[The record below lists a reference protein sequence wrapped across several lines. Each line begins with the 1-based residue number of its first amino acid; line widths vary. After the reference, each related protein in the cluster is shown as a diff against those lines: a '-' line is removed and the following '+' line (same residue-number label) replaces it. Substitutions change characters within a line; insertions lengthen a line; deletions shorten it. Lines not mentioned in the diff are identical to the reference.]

1 MISKFSVKKPM
12 TIFVAV
18 IMVIVLGVV
27 AFTRMTPDLLPNM
40 DLPYAMVLT
49 TYAGQTPETVEKEVT
64 KPLEQSLAIVDGVK
78 QLTSQSA
85 ENYSLLI
92 IEFNDGTDMNT
103 ATVDMR
109 TSIDA
114 VADAWSDT
122 IGTPYLIKLNPN
134 MLPVAMTAVDYEG
147 KDRGEIS
154 SFVSDELINK
164 LEGVDGVASVSKK
177 GLLTERENIVLSQ
190 KKLDKLNKK
199 ITAALDSKFAD
210 AEDKIKEARSEL
222 DKNVAAAEDGAGVIS
237 SSLDEISN
245 QQAQLGEQL
254 ADAQTQADDGK
265 TKMLSAK
272 MERRCSNSAPTLC
285 SR

>member
-154 SFVSDELINK
+154 SFVSD
-164 LEGVDGVASVSKK
+164 
-177 GLLTERENIVLSQ
+177 
-190 KKLDKLNKK
+190 
-199 ITAALDSKFAD
+199 
-210 AEDKIKEARSEL
+210 
-222 DKNVAAAEDGAGVIS
+222 
-237 SSLDEISN
+237 
-245 QQAQLGEQL
+245 
-254 ADAQTQADDGK
+254 
-265 TKMLSAK
+265 
-272 MERRCSNSAPTLC
+272 
-285 SR
+285 

>member
-92 IEFNDGTDMNT
+92 IE
-103 ATVDMR
+103 
-109 TSIDA
+109 
-114 VADAWSDT
+114 
-122 IGTPYLIKLNPN
+122 
-134 MLPVAMTAVDYEG
+134 
-147 KDRGEIS
+147 
-154 SFVSDELINK
+154 
-164 LEGVDGVASVSKK
+164 
-177 GLLTERENIVLSQ
+177 
-190 KKLDKLNKK
+190 
-199 ITAALDSKFAD
+199 
-210 AEDKIKEARSEL
+210 
-222 DKNVAAAEDGAGVIS
+222 
-237 SSLDEISN
+237 
-245 QQAQLGEQL
+245 
-254 ADAQTQADDGK
+254 
-265 TKMLSAK
+265 
-272 MERRCSNSAPTLC
+272 
-285 SR
+285 